1 MNQWF
6 ARPILSLATIMLVFD
21 LVFAGTAAAAG
32 GDSGFSDRFMFRL
45 TSYSVQDADTDM
57 TVLSSDGIGT
67 GFSYSDDLGG
77 DDNATIPRID
87 VQYRFNKNHR
97 IEFTHFRVERDG
109 RKLIEID
116 LDIGDESYSVGDT
129 VLSSI
134 NYELFK
140 LDYAYSFYRSP
151 SVELSV
157 SAGLNVTT
165 YEFDY
170 ERADGSSADNSDATG
185 PLPMFGL
192 EMSYKISPKW
202 TLHYL
207 SEAFFIS
214 IGDELEGSFQNF
226 ELNIEYRIHK
236 HFVLGGGAARFST
249 DLDASDSDWNGRLS
263 DSHRALLLYASYYL

>member
-1 MNQWF
+1 MIRWT
-6 ARPILSLATIMLVFD
+6 ARLVFSLAYILLIPGLVS
-21 LVFAGTAAAAG
+21 VGTATAAE
-32 GDSGFSDRFMFRL
+32 GDGEFSDRYMLRL
-45 TSYSVQDADTDM
+45 STYSVQDADTDM

-67 GFSYSDDLGG
+67 GFSYADDLGG
-77 DDNATIPRID
+77 DDKATIPRID
-87 VQYRFNKNHR
+87 VHYRFNKNHR

-109 RKLIEID
+109 RKSIVID

-129 VLSSI
+129 VVSSI

-140 LDYAYSFYRSP
+140 IDYAYSFYRSP

-170 ERADGSSADNSDATG
+170 KLADGSSTDASDATG

-236 HFVLGGGAARFST
+236 NFVLGGGAARFNT
-249 DLDASDSDWNGRLS
+249 DLDARDSDWNGRLA
-263 DSHRALLLYASYYL
+263 DSHRALLFYASYYL